1 MRRVPGTGCAMDDDQ
16 TGLTVAVTG
25 PTGTFGFGLLPL
37 LEADD
42 RVSRIIGIA
51 RRPFDP
57 ARHGWT
63 KMEYRRG
70 DVRDPDALRK
80 AFRDADVV
88 VHLAFMIV
96 GSDKHTTRSVN
107 VEGTLNTFW
116 AAAEAGVQR
125 FVYASS
131 VAAYGFHADNP
142 VGMDEDWPAR
152 PADRLYYAQ
161 QKAELEEL
169 LALER
174 AEYPDVGVYVLR
186 PSAVVGPHTIGAKG
200 LLPAPL
206 MRLAALVRRI
216 AGPLRRLPL
225 RVPVAVPDLPMQLVH
240 EDDVGRALLQCVL
253 GAGPP
258 GSYNI
263 AAEGVLSTVDVVRE
277 LGLAALPLPA
287 RPAYGAARRVVQLP
301 FLPTIASW
309 LEIATHPAV
318 MDTRRARSELGW
330 QPRYSALEALRDALR
345 G

>member
-1 MRRVPGTGCAMDDDQ
+1 MC
-16 TGLTVAVTG
+16 
-25 PTGTFGFGLLPL
+25 
-37 LEADD
+37 
-42 RVSRIIGIA
+42 
-51 RRPFDP
+51 
-57 ARHGWT
+57 
-63 KMEYRRG
+63 
-70 DVRDPDALRK
+70 
-80 AFRDADVV
+80 
-88 VHLAFMIV
+88 
-96 GSDKHTTRSVN
+96 
-107 VEGTLNTFW
+107 
-116 AAAEAGVQR
+116 
-125 FVYASS
+125 
-131 VAAYGFHADNP
+131 
-142 VGMDEDWPAR
+142 
-152 PADRLYYAQ
+152 
-161 QKAELEEL
+161 
-169 LALER
+169 
-174 AEYPDVGVYVLR
+174 VYVLR

-287 RPAYGAARRVVQLP
+287 RPAYGAARRVVRLP